1 VRQSIIDQ
9 PFAMQ
14 YSCFHLEHNG
24 ERVNDFIEL
33 SDVKGVS
40 SDSVFTVVEDPY
52 TEKEARMHIIRVRE
66 LIGAASERNDIAG
79 GFQSGAS
86 LHDAVIGAIGP
97 QADGSDQLQKP
108 TVGDLSAYK
117 FSAPASAKSLIPQD
131 YPAPKTVKSIALSVW
146 NPPPAHLRNKG
157 HLLYLVIV
165 NLEGEQFHITSHVSG
180 FFVNR
185 SSHNKFDPS
194 PKGGPK
200 TSSAH
205 SLLTL
210 LHQID
215 PHFKAAFQ
223 ELLEHNSRREPLAL
237 FTLTNALPSQPWLV
251 APDCTSLVEHRPDV
265 TRTQESYLIAGT
277 DNNDNLRDW
286 NEEFQSTRELP
297 VESVQDRVFRER
309 LTSKLFADFN
319 EAAVKGAVLVARGE
333 IPPLNPTEARDAQIF
348 VHNNVF
354 FSFGADGVGTFATEG
369 GDEAARV
376 ATGKDVSGVQLVNQ
390 LDITGLFTAGSIIVD
405 YLGKRIVGQSIVP
418 GIFRQKEPEENQ
430 IDYGGVEGKDVIAE
444 NETFVKPFEQ
454 LSKAT
459 YVKKHAVWDKEG
471 KRHDLE
477 ASVDT
482 KGLLGPDGRKYV
494 LDLYRLT
501 PLDVTWIEQH
511 WAGEEATDEEKAKKD
526 YPHRMA
532 TLRPELIGTYRL
544 VKLREFV
551 NKQVDKNRAAANGDS
566 DKKKEITNGSDEQ
579 KDGEPALTET
589 ETKDDGEK
597 ETEKE
602 KPTEHVP
609 ISTDGFEFSLNPDV
623 YSGQV
628 PQTEEEKAQMEKDEA
643 DVRAV
648 CEHLTSDVIPKLIQQ
663 LQEGDVGFPIDGESL
678 TGLMHK
684 RGINIRY
691 LGTIAEQCDK
701 NQPRVQA
708 LRSLA
713 IQEMVARG
721 LKHLVGKYMRH
732 LPPVFASACMAHLL
746 NCLLGLQLNSSPTPE
761 VDESLRE
768 IFNDADMSF
777 EKVTIDALKDEIKQ
791 EVRRRFRYELQ
802 GDLVEAG
809 KELQM
814 LREVSL
820 KLGLQLLAKDF
831 AFTKNSSSEPQ
842 NDEPQSATNGTNH
855 ANKKKKKGKETGS
868 PLRAEFKVPV
878 VQTFHADDIV
888 NFVPVVKDAAPK
900 VSSVILPISSLL
912 TLT

>member
-1 VRQSIIDQ
+1 VQDVRQSIIDQ

-24 ERVNDFIEL
+24 ERINDFIEL
-33 SDVKGVS
+33 SDVKGVN
-40 SDSVFTVVEDPY
+40 SDSVFTLVEDPY

-66 LIGAASERNDIAG
+66 LIGAAGEKIDIAG

-86 LHDAVIGAIGP
+86 LHDAVIGAVGP

-108 TVGDLSAYK
+108 TVGDLSEYQ
-117 FSAPASAKSLIPQD
+117 FNSSASAKALIPQD
-131 YPAPKTVKSIALSVW
+131 YPAPKTVKSIALSAW

-180 FFVNR
+180 FYVNR
-185 SSHNKFDPS
+185 SSHNKFDPF

-215 PHFKAAFQ
+215 SHFKAAFQ

-251 APDCTSLVEHRPDV
+251 APDCTSLAEHKPDV

-390 LDITGLFTAGSIIVD
+390 LDISGLFTAGSIIVD

-482 KGLLGPDGRKYV
+482 KGLLGTDGRKYV

-511 WAGEEATDEEKAKKD
+511 WAGEEASEDEKAKKD

-532 TLRPELIGTYRL
+532 TLRPELIGNYRL

-551 NKQVDKNRAAANGDS
+551 DQQMEKNKATTNGNS
-566 DKKKEITNGSDEQ
+566 EKKEITNGSDEK
-579 KDGEPALTET
+579 KDNEPSSSEVATTE
-589 ETKDDGEK
+589 DGEK
-597 ETEKE
+597 EKE
-602 KPTEHVP
+602 QEAEHVP
-609 ISTDGFEFSLNPDV
+609 ISTEGFEFSLNPDV
-623 YSGQV
+623 FSGQV
-628 PQTEEEKAQMEKDEA
+628 PQTDEEKAQMEKDEA
-643 DVRAV
+643 DVRAL
-648 CEHLTSDVIPKLIQQ
+648 CEHLTSQVIPRLIQQ

-691 LGTIAEQCDK
+691 LGAIAEQCDK
-701 NQPRVQA
+701 DQPRLKA

-721 LKHLVGKYMRH
+721 FKHLVGKYMRH
-732 LPPVFASACMAHLL
+732 LPPVFASACMAHML
-746 NCLLGLQLNSSPTPE
+746 NCLLGSQLNTSPNSE

-768 IFNDADMSF
+768 IFNDADMVF
-777 EKVTIDALKDEIKQ
+777 EKLTIESLTNEIKQ
-791 EVRRRFRYELQ
+791 EVSRRFRSEVQ

-814 LREVSL
+814 LREISL
-820 KLGLQLLAKDF
+820 KLGLQLVAKDF
-831 AFTKNSSSEPQ
+831 AFTKDSNQELPNGDSH
-842 NDEPQSATNGTNH
+842 SATNGNS
-855 ANKKKKKGKETGS
+855 NKKKKKGKDTGS
-868 PLRAEFKVPV
+868 PLRTEFKVQV

-900 VSSVILPISSLL
+900 VSKPRLLFSS
-912 TLT
+912 